1 MAMEKSKIYKKI
13 IFRDDK
19 FGFDSSSTL
28 LKEYADIEESDVA
41 YQTLSWNMLEMS
53 KSGLDFIV
61 TSNALIESV
70 LITTC
75 EFPTAIEILGDLRK
89 VSKESEYI
97 AITQKKHL
105 ERINETIEINNNV
118 LNYDTEDLTEIE
130 ANIKLLVESVKR
142 MTSDSEMF
150 SRFSAQIELLTNNI
164 RGVASRTNLL
174 ALNASIEAA
183 RSGETGRGFGVVAQ
197 EVKGLSEETTNS
209 SLGIEKITLKMKEL
223 SGEIERS
230 ADLSKYSLDALTN
243 TGNEKIQKI
252 INGLN
257 ENNRKVE
264 EFKSVIADSI
274 ATADN
279 LTQNFSSLFEATSE
293 TINTIKEELGRVSN
307 LSASYYS
314 MVLDAKRFFD
324 ILVNMNNAKTRVVGL
339 NGLIEL
345 LFVDALRHIFRSQA
359 PLYGYDTQVAYITKF
374 LMEFMR
380 DQAEENEMIFMDIAS
395 ELKYVQI
402 ESRYLSS
409 NTLGNN
415 EKMSIW
421 DKLVASRATIREKI
435 QRLG

>member
-1 MAMEKSKIYKKI
+1 
-13 IFRDDK
+13 
-19 FGFDSSSTL
+19 
-28 LKEYADIEESDVA
+28 
-41 YQTLSWNMLEMS
+41 
-53 KSGLDFIV
+53 
-61 TSNALIESV
+61 
-70 LITTC
+70 
-75 EFPTAIEILGDLRK
+75 
-89 VSKESEYI
+89 
-97 AITQKKHL
+97 
-105 ERINETIEINNNV
+105 
-118 LNYDTEDLTEIE
+118 
-130 ANIKLLVESVKR
+130 

-279 LTQNFSSLFEATSE
+279 LTQNFSRLFEATSE

-359 PLYGYDTQVAYITKF
+359 PLYGYDTQVDYITKF
-374 LMEFMR
+374 LLEFMR
-380 DQAEENEMIFMDIAS
+380 DQTEENEMIFMDIAS

-421 DKLVASRATIREKI
+421 DKLVASRASIREKI